1 MKKTYRTES
10 DSIGELQ
17 VERDAYYGVQTLRAK
32 RNFSITDSKM
42 NFTFVKNIVLIKKAA
57 ALVNGV
63 YGILDQA
70 RAGAGRLQDRK
81 GRIGEL
87 ALLAHGQRFRHG
99 RNALVDRHVALEH
112 GREHGRCQRGE
123 DVGLDA
129 AAETVGEDDCR
140 VIVVPFERTLVAAE
154 RLPVFVAADD
164 ADVPDRVPAAIR
176 SFTHHHRRPHQA

>member
-1 MKKTYRTES
+1 M
-10 DSIGELQ
+10 Q
-17 VERDAYYGVQTLRAK
+17 V
-32 RNFSITDSKM
+32 
-42 NFTFVKNIVLIKKAA
+42 
-57 ALVNGV
+57 ALVQLLFLNEIDGIV
-63 YGILDQA
+63 VFPDRAVVHEHSVRVVILDQA

-123 DVGLDA
+123 NVGLDA
-129 AAETVGEDDCR
+129 AAETVGEDDRR
-140 VIVVPFERTLVAAE
+140 VIVVPFERTLIAAE

>member
-1 MKKTYRTES
+1 M
-10 DSIGELQ
+10 Q
-17 VERDAYYGVQTLRAK
+17 V
-32 RNFSITDSKM
+32 
-42 NFTFVKNIVLIKKAA
+42 
-57 ALVNGV
+57 ALVQLLFLNEVDGIV
-63 YGILDQA
+63 VFPDRAVVHEHSVRIVILDQA

-87 ALLAHGQRFRHG
+87 ALPAHGQRFRHG

-112 GREHGRCQRGE
+112 GRKHGRCQRGE
-123 DVGLDA
+123 DDR
-129 AAETVGEDDCR
+129 R

-154 RLPVFVAADD
+154 RLPVFVATDN

>member
-1 MKKTYRTES
+1 M
-10 DSIGELQ
+10 Q
-17 VERDAYYGVQTLRAK
+17 V
-32 RNFSITDSKM
+32 
-42 NFTFVKNIVLIKKAA
+42 
-57 ALVNGV
+57 ALVQLLFLNEVDGIV
-63 YGILDQA
+63 VFPDRAVVHEHSVRVVILDQA

-81 GRIGEL
+81 SRIGEL

-140 VIVVPFERTLVAAE
+140 VIVVPFERTLIAAE

-164 ADVPDRVPAAIR
+164 ADVPDSVPAAVG